1 MPTMNGES
9 GARTGSEPEVINQ
22 SQDEKHQTEL
32 SLEIQN
38 LENLVRIVKV
48 ETVNNTGGLGLL

>member
-1 MPTMNGES
+1 MPTMTGDGTS
-9 GARTGSEPEVINQ
+9 RTGSEQEVINQ
-22 SQDEKHQTEL
+22 DEKQEL